1 MATQA
6 QSIQLSPDSAA
17 RFEDLLRSATAIAGY
32 RDIKTFRERFGPEL
46 QRFIDFDY
54 VLINILDDDQKAVRW
69 RTFHAP
75 GLNDQLQIPDFSL
88 DETPTAWVL
97 ANQKPSVIGDWQEEN
112 RYPRLRDYLA
122 KYNIRS
128 SCVLPLT
135 TVNRKIGVF
144 AIGFSRPYAYSAD
157 EVQFLSMVAQQLAL
171 AIDSALNLDAS
182 REAQAKLEGKNE
194 QLKLV
199 LDLTNRVVSNLELRE
214 LLREVSA
221 SVRKVLRCDATGVAL
236 PEPEGD
242 VFRVYALDFPDSKG
256 FLTEE
261 TILPM
266 NSPIGAAYRSGK
278 IELRNQSQIQQHCPE
293 ACAASAKSEG
303 LKSGCFVPLISKG
316 RVLGVM
322 ALSRFAPEPF
332 TPSETEFLGQITQQI
347 AIAIENALAYREIA
361 QLKEK
366 LAQEKL
372 YLEEEIRN
380 EFNFEEIVGES
391 PTLAKALREI
401 EIVAPSDSTVLIL
414 GETGTG
420 KELVARALHNR
431 SRRKDRT
438 FVKLNCAAI
447 PTGLLESEL
456 FGHEK
461 GAFTGAIAQKTG
473 RLELADRGT
482 LFLDEVGDIPLELQP
497 KLLRALQEREF
508 ERLGSSYTRRVDMRL
523 IAATNRDLQKMISDR
538 EFRSDLYYRLNVF
551 PIHIPA
557 LRERPED
564 IALLVRHFTEKF
576 ARRMDKRIETIP
588 SGTMQKLMAW
598 HWPGNVRELENFIE
612 RAVILTRGSVLN
624 VPISELE
631 NGAVGATN
639 GSISNGAIRES
650 QEYDQLVRALKDSGG
665 RVGGP
670 SGAAARLGLK
680 RTTLISRMKKLGINA
695 KDSVQEFTPAQRPR
709 SAAPLA

>member
-6 QSIQLSPDSAA
+6 QSIQLSPDTAA
-17 RFEDLLRSATAIAGY
+17 RYEDLLRSTTAIAGY

-54 VLINILDDDQKAVRW
+54 VLVNILDDDQKAVRW
-69 RTFHAP
+69 RMFHAP

-97 ANQKPSVIGDWQEEN
+97 ANQKPAVIGDWHEEN

-135 TVNRKIGVF
+135 TVNRRIGVF

-171 AIDSALNLDAS
+171 AIDSALSLDAS

-236 PEPEGD
+236 PEAEGD

-266 NSPIGAAYRSGK
+266 NSPIGAAFRSGK

-293 ACAASAKSEG
+293 ACTASATSEG

-332 TPSETEFLGQITQQI
+332 TAGETEFLGQITQQI

-380 EFNFEEIVGES
+380 EFNFKEIVGES

-431 SRRKDRT
+431 SKRKDRT

-508 ERLGSSYTRRVDMRL
+508 ERLGSSHTRKVDVRL
-523 IAATNRDLQKMISDR
+523 IAATNRDLQTMINDR
-538 EFRSDLYYRLNVF
+538 EFRSDLYYRLKVF

-564 IALLVRHFTEKF
+564 VALLVRHFTEKF
-576 ARRMDKRIETIP
+576 ARRMDKRIETIS

-631 NGAVGATN
+631 LGPAPSTAAGNGTAL
-639 GSISNGAIRES
+639 RES
-650 QEYDQLVRALKDSGG
+650 QEYDQLVRALKESGG

-670 SGAAARLGLK
+670 SGAAVRLGVK

-695 KDSVQEFTPAQRPR
+695 RDAVQEFTPAQRPR
-709 SAAPLA
+709 SSAPLA